1 MSGVCSRFFAV
12 RVLELGAAVGSLAI
26 IDANGFFQ
34 YFGGAGAETLNGAS
48 MTGAWEVFSGST
60 SGDLIGGSGADTL
73 VAGAGAD
80 TMTGGAGADIFVI
93 GVEAANAGV
102 HYVITDFTSNDILL
116 LGGDVASTQA
126 AIASAT
132 GNTITLSNGAK
143 VTFANTTVSAI
154 ASSIKTPG
162 SVPLGTSTTTVAL
175 TASGDTLFGS
185 AGQAILLT
193 AAGDTI
199 FGGASSADTVIGNS
213 ISGLS
218 ITGVGNFALLTAA
231 GDTLLGATGAE
242 TITSS
247 AGSVSLVGTTNGEAL
262 YAGPNTHTIAGGAGI
277 ETLTAGAGN
286 DELTGGGG
294 NDYLDGGIGTD
305 VAVYTGPRADY
316 LATTSAGGGIQIADE
331 RAGSPDGADTVV
343 NVENFQFSDG
353 TFTAAELFCFY
364 RGTLIG
370 TADGEVPVETL
381 KRGDLVATSDGRQ
394 LPVRWLG
401 RQTVSRKFA
410 DPLRVL
416 PIRIKAGALGEGVP
430 SRDLLLSPD
439 HAILVGEILIQAGA
453 LVNGTSIVREDDVPE
468 TFTYYHIELDE
479 HSLVLAQNTA
489 AETFIDNV
497 ERLAFDNWT
506 EHEALYPEGK
516 PIVEMPYPRAKS
528 RRQVPRAILERL
540 AGPRAGSRARSP
552 SRQPDFCRRYDA
564 VAPKP
569 VHSDRRCEL
578 H

>member
-12 RVLELGAAVGSLAI
+12 RVLELGAAMGSLAI

-34 YFGGAGAETLNGAS
+34 FIAGAGADTLNGAGT
-48 MTGAWEVFSGST
+48 TGASEIFGGST
-60 SGDLIGGSGADTL
+60 SAVFIGGSGADTL

-80 TMTGGAGADIFVI
+80 TMTGGAGADTFVI
-93 GVEAANAGV
+93 GAGAANAGV

-126 AIASAT
+126 AIASAA
-132 GNTITLSNGAK
+132 GNTITLGNGAT
-143 VTFANTTVSAI
+143 VTFANVTVSSI
-154 ASSIKTPG
+154 ASGIKVTG
-162 SVPLGTSTTTVAL
+162 STGVSTSTTTAAL
-175 TASGDTLFGS
+175 TASGDTLLGS
-185 AGQAILLT
+185 AGQVALVT
-193 AAGDTI
+193 AAADSI
-199 FGGASSADTVIGNS
+199 VGGASSADTVSGNS

-218 ITGVGNFALLTAA
+218 ITGVGNFVLFTAA
-231 GDTLLGATGAE
+231 GDSLAGATGAE

-247 AGSVSLVGTTNGEAL
+247 AGSVSLVGTASGEVL
-262 YAGPNTHTIAGGAGI
+262 YGGPNTHTITGGAGI
-277 ETLTAGAGN
+277 ETLTSGAGN
-286 DELTGGGG
+286 DALTGGGG

-316 LATTSAGGGIQIADE
+316 LATTLAGGGIQIADE

-381 KRGDLVATSDGRQ
+381 KRGDLVSTSDGRQ

-401 RQTVSRKFA
+401 RQTVSTKFA

-416 PIRIKAGALGEGVP
+416 PIRIKAGALGAGVP
-430 SRDLLLSPD
+430 SCDLLLSPD
-439 HAILVGEILIQAGA
+439 HAILVEDILVQASA
-453 LVNGTSIVREDDVPE
+453 LVNGTSIIREADVPE
-468 TFTYYHIELDE
+468 TFTYYHIELDD

-540 AGPRAGSRARSP
+540 AGPRAGLSSAT
-552 SRQPDFCRRYDA
+552 
-564 VAPKP
+564 
-569 VHSDRRCEL
+569 VHTAA
-578 H
+578 